1 MVYKMEP
8 TRAISL
14 RGTQGR
20 NTKAALIPALKGGVC
35 ERRSIKV
42 ILSAVF
48 LLFIFTGVIFA
59 QEFSADMVSTTN
71 QGNFS
76 GKIFVSKDKS
86 RMEIPQSIII
96 ARMDKKVT
104 WILMPQQMMYMEQP
118 LNPEN
123 IVVSAEKMA
132 GEIQRQ
138 LLGQETIDGKTAN
151 KYSVVY
157 TLGDKQEKVFAWVT
171 VDSNIPIKT
180 QASDGSWTIEY
191 RNLNIGKQE
200 PSLFEI
206 PAGYKNMAAVMPA
219 LPEGLSKDK
228 LQDLLKQME

>member
-1 MVYKMEP
+1 MTAKNMI
-8 TRAISL
+8 AFGIML
-14 RGTQGR
+14 
-20 NTKAALIPALKGGVC
+20 
-35 ERRSIKV
+35 
-42 ILSAVF
+42 VF
-48 LLFIFTGVIFA
+48 VFVFTGVIFA
-59 QEFSADMVSTTN
+59 QEFSADMVSTTS

-86 RMEIPQSIII
+86 RMEIPQSVII

-104 WILMPQQMMYMEQP
+104 WVLMPQQMMYMEQS

-123 IVVSAEKMA
+123 IVVSSEKMP
-132 GEIQRQ
+132 GEVQRQ
-138 LLGQETIDGKTAN
+138 LIGQETIDGKNTN

-157 TLGDKQEKVFAWVT
+157 TLDNKQEKVFVWVT
-171 VDSNIPIKT
+171 TDSNIPIKT
-180 QASDGSWTIEY
+180 QASDDSWTMEY
-191 RNLNIGKQE
+191 RNLNIGKQA

-206 PAGYKNMAAVMPA
+206 PAGYKDMAATMPA